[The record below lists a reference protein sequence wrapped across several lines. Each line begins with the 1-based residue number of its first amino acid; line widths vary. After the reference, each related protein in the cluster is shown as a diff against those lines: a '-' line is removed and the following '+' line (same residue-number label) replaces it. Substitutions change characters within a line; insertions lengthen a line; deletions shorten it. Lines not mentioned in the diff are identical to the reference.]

1 MKALLLI
8 DLQNDF
14 TTPDGALSVKDGHQ
28 VVPVAN
34 RLITSGNFDIIVLSQ
49 DWHPPTHKSFATNN
63 PGTKVGDLGELG
75 GKPQVMWESHCV
87 WNTPGSEFHK
97 NLLTGR
103 ANLILRKG
111 MNPEVD
117 SYSAFFDNNGSS
129 VGLSGYL
136 RERGVTEVYISGL
149 ALDYCI
155 MFTTLDCAK
164 LGFDTFLFEDGCR
177 AVNINLGDGEK
188 AIEKMKNAGVK
199 ILHSDKFTKRSK

>member
-14 TTPDGALSVKDGHQ
+14 MLGGSLAVKDGHQ
-28 VVPVAN
+28 VVQVAN
-34 RLITSGNFDIIVLSQ
+34 RLITSGNFNLSILTA
-49 DWHPPTHKSFATNN
+49 DWHPPTHKSFASNN

-75 GKPQVMWESHCV
+75 GKPQCFWPDHCV
-87 WNTPGSEFHK
+87 WNTPGSEFHE

-117 SYSAFFDNNGSS
+117 SYSALFDNNGSS

-136 RERGVTEVYISGL
+136 NDRGVKEVYISGL
-149 ALDYCI
+149 ATDYCVK
-155 MFTTLDCAK
+155 FTALDCVK
-164 LGFDTFLFEDGCR
+164 LKFKTYLFEDGCR
-177 AVNINLGDGEK
+177 AVNINPDDGVN
-188 AIEKMKNAGVK
+188 AINEMKTAGVTV
-199 ILHSDKFTKRSK
+199 LHSDKYTKRSK